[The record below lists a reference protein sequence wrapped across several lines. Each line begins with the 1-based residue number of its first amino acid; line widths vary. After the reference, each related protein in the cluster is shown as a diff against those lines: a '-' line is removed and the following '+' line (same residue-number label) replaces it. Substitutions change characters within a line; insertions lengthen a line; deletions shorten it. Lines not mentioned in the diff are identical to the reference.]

1 MYLISDEAVEEEE
14 SMIDLAQALYAAGVR
29 PEPLFSISEEE
40 NLCRE
45 EPEPQIVLSPIL
57 SEDTS
62 SASGLHDV
70 DEMDDEDT
78 NKVCTY
84 ILLNSDGVGYQKS
97 GSGTKKVVFWGFWR
111 PDYIIIDGFE

>member
-1 MYLISDEAVEEEE
+1 MYLISDEAVEEEEE

-45 EPEPQIVLSPIL
+45 EPERQIVLSPIL

-70 DEMDDEDT
+70 DDMDDEDT
-78 NKVCTY
+78 NKVCTCLIPGASFAFQY
-84 ILLNSDGVGYQKS
+84 LRGLGNFRCKRDI
-97 GSGTKKVVFWGFWR
+97 
-111 PDYIIIDGFE
+111 